1 MAQLTVINRIV
12 TPATE
17 VIYTYIIIV
26 PFITVSWVIT
36 VDHGFIDNKHHG
48 WADLVWELFFCFFWL
63 VHKRFVNIFMSLV
76 GNAGENT
83 KFGWHKFKLGK
94 KLHMSIDEY

>member
-1 MAQLTVINRIV
+1 MTNVWVVCGGYVCNYNIHAVMAQLTVINRIV

-36 VDHGFIDNKHHG
+36 VDHGFINNKHHG
-48 WADLVWELFFCFFWL
+48 WADLV
-63 VHKRFVNIFMSLV
+63 
-76 GNAGENT
+76 
-83 KFGWHKFKLGK
+83 
-94 KLHMSIDEY
+94 